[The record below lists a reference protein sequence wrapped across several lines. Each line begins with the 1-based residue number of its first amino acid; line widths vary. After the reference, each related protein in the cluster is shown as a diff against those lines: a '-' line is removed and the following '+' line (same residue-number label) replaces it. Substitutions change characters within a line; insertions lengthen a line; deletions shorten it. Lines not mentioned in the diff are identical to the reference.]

1 MFFLK
6 IKICSIDSV
15 LNTQSEM
22 ASRLCI
28 ATLQIILISTVCF
41 DGMNAEKCS
50 FVGYVATCNIP
61 VRSSAMN
68 VRVVVNHCHEPI
80 DVTFYLKNAD
90 IDWRYTFVT
99 TNKAES
105 QVISNFPDKHKL
117 ELHVELQNFDREK
130 VVVLAEFNLENE
142 KREVFLNSTVNIG
155 SYDTCTSSDSPE
167 NLIATIVV
175 FLFIVPL
182 VLGIVVY
189 VWCFR
194 CFKKKHQVD
203 QVPLVDDMESR
214 VTGTSSNMG
223 RTTGSNQSSPGN
235 HQSSSLRVE
244 FRSPRYHF
252 PEDVVIEN
260 SSARAYP
267 QEKQAAV

>member
-1 MFFLK
+1 MFYLK
-6 IKICSIDSV
+6 TKVCNYHSV
-15 LNTQSEM
+15 LNTQL

-28 ATLQIILISTVCF
+28 ITLQIVLILTICF
-41 DGMNAEKCS
+41 DGTIGAEKCS

-68 VRVVVNHCHEPI
+68 VRVVVNHCHQPI

-105 QVISNFPDKHKL
+105 QVISNFPEKHKI
-117 ELHVELQNFDREK
+117 ELHVELQSHDKKK
-130 VVVLAEFNLENE
+130 VVVLAELNLGNG
-142 KREVFLNSTVNIG
+142 KREIFLNSTVNIG
-155 SYDTCTSSDSPE
+155 SYDTCNSTDSSE

-175 FLFIVPL
+175 FLFIIPL

-203 QVPLVDDMESR
+203 QVPLVDDMETR
-214 VTGTSSNMG
+214 VTGTSSNIG
-223 RTTGSNQSSPGN
+223 GTTGSNQSSPGN
-235 HQSSSLRVE
+235 QQGSLRVE
-244 FRSPRYHF
+244 FRSPKFHF

-267 QEKQAAV
+267 QEKQATV